1 MKYSYS
7 SAVGL
12 FSSVIGF
19 ILLVSANY
27 TSRAFGE
34 RTLW

>member
-1 MKYSYS
+1 MRYSYS
-7 SAVGL
+7 AAVDL

-19 ILLVSANY
+19 ILLISANY